1 MGRFSENLREIRWT
15 IGSDQIWDR
24 QNIDKI
30 LFQIV
35 KNWVVSTLD
44 IPQWPIKKVISERGK
59 IE

>member
-1 MGRFSENLREIRWT
+1 MGRFSENLREIHWT

-24 QNIDKI
+24 QKIDKI

-35 KNWVVSTLD
+35 KKWEVSTLH